1 MAYTPK
7 TWQCNDTITAEDL
20 NHMEQGIADASQ
32 GGGGTEPLI
41 VTSNYD
47 ESTDEQ
53 TLDKTWQEIHDALA
67 ENRLVFITSL
77 AGPLVSQYRV
87 QMVANDG
94 GTPNYRVY
102 VGFVD
107 ISQGAQSPSYI
118 VDVYGCDAASEHPIL
133 YLND

>member
-1 MAYTPK
+1 MYGHWLKDYIGPK
-7 TWQCNDTITAEDL
+7 
-20 NHMEQGIADASQ
+20 ASAQ
-32 GGGGTEPLI
+32 SGGGTAPLI

-67 ENRLVFITSL
+67 EDRLVFIASL

-87 QMVANDG
+87 QMVVANDG

-102 VGFVD
+102 ADFVD

-118 VDVYGCDAASEHPIL
+118 VDVYGCETATDYPKLFSG
-133 YLND
+133 ND